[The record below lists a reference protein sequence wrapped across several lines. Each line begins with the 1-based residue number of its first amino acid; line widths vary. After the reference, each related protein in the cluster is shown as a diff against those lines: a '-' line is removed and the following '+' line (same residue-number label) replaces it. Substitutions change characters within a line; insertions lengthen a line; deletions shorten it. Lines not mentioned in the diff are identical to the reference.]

1 MPQSRTPPADP
12 GPLGNDCVTL
22 DRCLACGGQRLR
34 PLALAYLHDGQ
45 RFPLVECGAC
55 GMRFLGVQPSP
66 RALAQ
71 FYDAAYFESEFR
83 CGRTAATSFDEQA
96 FRRETAGLLDAFA
109 ALGASGRLLDVGCAG
124 GLLLKHAAERGW
136 QAQGVEIAP
145 DAVGHARALGLDVF
159 QGDLLAARFP
169 TSRFDLVYLGD
180 VLEHA
185 HDCRAVVD
193 EVARIL
199 KPGGLLYLRGP
210 ITTHSLARSLAL
222 GLYRAL
228 GRTLVLPEVPY
239 HLWEFRPRPL
249 RRLVERAGLRVV
261 RLRQSKIPPG
271 RARGRKSGLERAM
284 MGAIDTV
291 NLPLTT
297 IFNVRGDRVVMVAR
311 KPGSVTAAFPA
322 APSA

>member
-1 MPQSRTPPADP
+1 MTAGEANPAS
-12 GPLGNDCVTL
+12 VVAL

-34 PLALAYLHDGQ
+34 PLALAYLHRAQ

-66 RALAQ
+66 RALAE
-71 FYDAAYFESEFR
+71 FYDAAYFESEYR
-83 CGRTAATSFDEQA
+83 CGRTLASSFDEEA
-96 FRRETAGLLDAFA
+96 FRGETGGLLDAFA
-109 ALGASGRLLDVGCAG
+109 ALGASGLLLDVGCASG
-124 GLLLKHAAERGW
+124 WLLKHAAQRGW

-145 DAVGHARALGLDVF
+145 DAVAHARAQGLDVF

-169 TSRFDLVYLGD
+169 AAHFDLVYMGD

-193 EVARIL
+193 EAARIL
-199 KPGGLLYLRGP
+199 KPGGLIYLRGP

-222 GLYRAL
+222 GLYGAL
-228 GRTLVLPEVPY
+228 GRTLVLREVPY
-239 HLWEFRPRPL
+239 HLWEFRPGSL
-249 RRLVERAGLRVV
+249 RRLMEDAGLRVV
-261 RLRQSKIPPG
+261 RMRQSKIPPG
-271 RARGRKSGLERAM
+271 RARGRKSALERAM
-284 MGAIDTV
+284 MAAIDAV

-311 KPGSVTAAFPA
+311 KPASVTAAIAA
-322 APSA
+322 APPA

>member
-1 MPQSRTPPADP
+1 MTAGEANPAS
-12 GPLGNDCVTL
+12 VVAL
-22 DRCLACGGQRLR
+22 DRCLACGGRRLQ
-34 PLALAYLHDGQ
+34 PLALAYLHRGQ

-66 RALAQ
+66 EALAE

-83 CGRTAATSFDEQA
+83 CGRAAASSFDEAA
-96 FRRETAGLLDAFA
+96 FRDETRGLLEAFA
-109 ALGASGRLLDVGCAG
+109 ALGASGRLLDVGCASG
-124 GLLLKHAAERGW
+124 WLLKHAAERGW

-145 DAVGHARALGLDVF
+145 DAVVHARAQGLEVF

-169 TSRFDLVYLGD
+169 AAHFDLVYMGD

-185 HDCRAVVD
+185 LDCRAVVE

-199 KPGGLLYLRGP
+199 KPGGLFYLRGP

-228 GRTLVLPEVPY
+228 GRTLVLREVPY
-239 HLWEFRPRPL
+239 HLWEFTPRPL
-249 RRLVERAGLRVV
+249 ARLIEAAGLSVV
-261 RLRQSKIPPG
+261 RVRQSKIPPG
-271 RARGRKSGLERAM
+271 RARGRKSALERGVMA
-284 MGAIDTV
+284 AIDAV

-297 IFNVRGDRVVMVAR
+297 LLNVRGDRVVVVAR
-311 KPGSVTAAFPA
+311 RPTAPPA
-322 APSA
+322 AALGARPA

>member
-1 MPQSRTPPADP
+1 MTAGGPNPAVV
-12 GPLGNDCVTL
+12 VTL
-22 DRCLACGGQRLR
+22 DRCLACGGRQLR
-34 PLALAYLHDGQ
+34 PVALAYLHGGQ

-66 RALAQ
+66 RALAE
-71 FYDAAYFESEFR
+71 FYDASYFESEFR
-83 CGRTAATSFDEQA
+83 CGRTAASSFDEQA
-96 FRRETAGLLDAFA
+96 VRRETAGLLDAFA

-124 GLLLKHAAERGW
+124 GVLLKHAAERGW

-145 DAVGHARALGLDVF
+145 DAVARARAIGLDVF

-169 TSRFDLVYLGD
+169 AGHFDLVYMGD

-185 HDCRAVVD
+185 HDCRAVVE

-199 KPGGLLYLRGP
+199 RSGGVFYLRGP

-271 RARGRKSGLERAM
+271 RARGRKSALKRATM
-284 MGAIDTV
+284 AAIDMV
-291 NLPLTT
+291 NLPLTA

-311 KPGSVTAAFPA
+311 KPGSITAAFPA